1 MHHHSTAG
9 RTPLVSSFNIQRVVF
24 QYLMCDATAD
34 CVSALK
40 AGNFK
45 ILCAKPA
52 DPSKDHSRS
61 PIPLEDINFGENTAV
76 FNAPKTCPTRR
87 ASQACAAEI

>member
-1 MHHHSTAG
+1 ML
-9 RTPLVSSFNIQRVVF
+9 R
-24 QYLMCDATAD
+24 YLMFDTAAD

-52 DPSKDHSRS
+52 DPSKDQSRS

-76 FNAPKTCPTRR
+76 FNAPTTYRTPHPSET
-87 ASQACAAEI
+87 